1 MRSVKPGRGPSLQGA
16 IGSIFAVVFGIFWMV
31 SAAKMGAPTP
41 FVLMGL
47 VFVVIA
53 GSNVIVSLMNATG
66 ENRFSLYDITEEGE
80 EPDPLEEVL
89 NKKRKKR
96 DQQKRLFVL
105 TVGQKRRKTT
115 LSAVPAGKSCEKK
128 WGFLPFFSRM
138 YLYTLRFLFIINML
152 SVLLKTDFET
162 VYISGNFVSLGRKK
176 SFLPVKKTT
185 VNLSI

>member
-89 NKKRKKR
+89 NKKE
-96 DQQKRLFVL
+96 
-105 TVGQKRRKTT
+105 KTT
-115 LSAVPAGKSCEKK
+115 EPKEEEKRPTETAFSPYCGAKAEKDSAFCRSCGKK
-128 WGFLPFFSRM
+128 L
-138 YLYTLRFLFIINML
+138 
-152 SVLLKTDFET
+152 
-162 VYISGNFVSLGRKK
+162 
-176 SFLPVKKTT
+176 
-185 VNLSI
+185 

>member
-89 NKKRKKR
+89 NKKE
-96 DQQKRLFVL
+96 
-105 TVGQKRRKTT
+105 KTT
-115 LSAVPAGKSCEKK
+115 EPKETAFCPYCGAKAEKDYAFCRSCGKK
-128 WGFLPFFSRM
+128 L
-138 YLYTLRFLFIINML
+138 
-152 SVLLKTDFET
+152 
-162 VYISGNFVSLGRKK
+162 
-176 SFLPVKKTT
+176 
-185 VNLSI
+185 